1 MASRGQGGSRGVLGG
16 ASWQQGGCW
25 GGGAGGQG
33 AAGGALGGGHL
44 GGGAG
49 RGGTWR
55 GVTCRGRGL
64 GGRNYII
71 YYRFISN
78 DKLLFFN
85 VI

>member
-1 MASRGQGGSRGVLGG
+1 MGGGRGQGGSRGVLGG
-16 ASWQQGGCW
+16 RGQQGGRGSSRGQQ
-25 GGGAGGQG
+25 GGTWR
-33 AAGGALGGGHL
+33 GALGGHWE
-44 GGGAG
+44 
-49 RGGTWR
+49 GGTWR